1 MSDEKNW
8 KSFVEDINDKLKLEP
23 EYASEDEAETL
34 QNIVNRQGGEDGF
47 VDEDF
52 LPEQKIGLKPS
63 TVRWLLENDV
73 EVPETWSGRLKKAAE
88 NVKKAKAVVKKAK
101 PAPAEDDEE
110 EEEKPVKKTKAVAT
124 KAAPGEK
131 KKGPDRAK
139 NAIGHIRDTI
149 ADKID
154 QMFLKGTTEK
164 ELVAAGIE
172 PSRFKG
178 HFKHLLKDKADAV
191 KVEFANGIYKAE
203 LLG

>member
-23 EYASEDEAETL
+23 EFASEDEAETL
-34 QNIVNRQGGEDGF
+34 QDIVNRQGGEDGF

-63 TVRWLLENDV
+63 TVRWLLENGV

-88 NVKKAKAVVKKAK
+88 NVKKTKTATTATGEEEKPMKKTKAVVKK
-101 PAPAEDDEE
+101 
-110 EEEKPVKKTKAVAT
+110 T
-124 KAAPGEK
+124 APGEK
-131 KKGPDRAK
+131 KKGPDRSK
-139 NAIGHIRDTI
+139 NAIGHILNTI

-154 QMFLKGTTEK
+154 QMFLKGTTEE
-164 ELVAAGIE
+164 ELVSAGIE
-172 PSRFKG
+172 PGRFKG
-178 HFKHLLKDKADAV
+178 HFKHLLKDKADVV
-191 KVEFANGIYKAE
+191 KVEFTNGIYKAE